1 MTSKTIVVIT
11 GANTGIG
18 YEAVKAFLS
27 SSTPYH
33 VFVGARN
40 SGKLDTAIKSLG
52 DTGIHK
58 LEPLQI
64 DLLSDDSIAAAF
76 KQVSSDVGYIDVLI
90 NNAGAATS
98 DTPSRESFLQ
108 DYNVNVAGTYAVTDT
123 FIPLL
128 IKSSSP
134 RLLFL
139 TSGLSSFD
147 EITKPNPRFPSP
159 PAGWPK
165 PPAPA
170 WITYVSSKAALN
182 MMMVY
187 LTKTLASDNVKVW
200 CISPGFLATDLGG
213 NKERLKA
220 AGAGDPAVGGTFIRE
235 VVEGARDEDVGKVIR
250 RDIVQ
255 PW

>member
-1 MTSKTIVVIT
+1 MSSKTIVVIT

-40 SGKLDTAIKSLG
+40 TEKLDNAIQSFG

-58 LEPLQI
+58 LVPLQI
-64 DLLSDDSIAAAF
+64 DLLSDESIAAAF
-76 KQVSSDVGYIDVLI
+76 KQVSSEVDYIDVLI

-98 DTPSRESFLQ
+98 APPSRESFLQ
-108 DYNVNVAGTYAVTDT
+108 DYNVNVAGTFAVTDT
-123 FIPLL
+123 FLPLL
-128 IKSSSP
+128 IKSSAP

-139 TSGLSSFD
+139 TSGLSSF
-147 EITKPNPRFPSP
+147 EEVTKPKPRFPTP

-165 PPAPA
+165 PPAPN
-170 WITYVSSKAALN
+170 WICYISSKAALN
-182 MMMVY
+182 MMMVEFSKS
-187 LTKTLASDNVKVW
+187 LKNDNVKVW

-213 NKERLKA
+213 NRERLKA
-220 AGAGDPAVGGTFIRE
+220 MGAGDPALGGTFIQD